1 MRKTNISIFVP
12 HIGCPQKC
20 SFCNQ
25 NTITGQVKPATAED
39 VVNAVETAI
48 NNNKDGKY
56 EYEIG
61 RASCRERV

>member
-56 EYEIG
+56 E
-61 RASCRERV
+61 